1 MVWLLAPAAA
11 YRTRKSRRAMY
22 QATLLCQLCIG
33 PNPSGDTNF
42 VAPDLS
48 NYLTI
53 NIDTRN
59 NWTELPPW
67 SISGAMTALTPRKP
81 TYLPSQS
88 AVAVLAESLG
98 DAAFASTLAK
108 GLAVLEAFDAGA
120 TMLGNMELSARTG
133 ISRPTVARLTHT
145 LAELG
150 YLRYEE
156 KLAKFCLGARPLRM
170 VRPLLAGMPFRQ
182 LARPL
187 MQELAE
193 SVRGTVSI
201 GLLDGTAMIYV
212 ETARSGDVGAHVPDI
227 GLLIPVISTAM
238 GRAAASLLPPAG
250 LTSIEE
256 RIRADSPEQ
265 WSIHREKYRAA
276 VADCGTRGFCTCFG
290 EYLAS
295 VHAVAAPLFHS
306 ENLKQFF
313 SINCGIPAFRLQP
326 GQLEAEIGPRVA
338 ALASSIRALAN
349 VAEPP
354 IERRESARKAT
365 K

>member
-1 MVWLLAPAAA
+1 MTSV
-11 YRTRKSRRAMY
+11 TR
-22 QATLLCQLCIG
+22 
-33 PNPSGDTNF
+33 P
-42 VAPDLS
+42 
-48 NYLTI
+48 
-53 NIDTRN
+53 
-59 NWTELPPW
+59 
-67 SISGAMTALTPRKP
+67 KP
-81 TYLPSQS
+81 TFLPSQS
-88 AVAVLAESLG
+88 AETVLAESIG
-98 DAAFASTLAK
+98 DAAFATTLAK
-108 GLAVLEAFDAGA
+108 GLVVLEAFDAGA
-120 TMLGNMELSARTG
+120 TMLGNMEISARTG
-133 ISRPTVARLTHT
+133 IPRPTVARLTHT

-156 KLAKFCLGARPLRM
+156 NVAKFCLGARPLRM
-170 VRPLLAGMPFRQ
+170 VRPLLAAMPFRQ

-238 GRAAASLLPPAG
+238 GRAAASLLPPPG
-250 LTSIEE
+250 LKSIEE
-256 RIRADSPEQ
+256 RIKAQGPEQ

-276 VADCGTRGFCTCFG
+276 IRDCGTRGFCTCFG
-290 EYLAS
+290 EYIGS
-295 VHAVAAPLFHS
+295 VHAVAAPLFHI
-306 ENLKQFF
+306 ENLKHFF

-338 ALASSIRALAN
+338 ALASTIRGLAD

-354 IERRESARKAT
+354 NERQSAKKNT